1 MGGQVDVKNKNKNKR
16 SIVML
21 LVVGLICLAVSL
33 VVAACGGGATSTT
46 AAPGSTETTAS
57 ETTTSGGTETTTTEA
72 GAASD
77 PVVSSLKSY
86 GLFTGTTEAGAA
98 DDPYV
103 LGLVADLTGPVSFI
117 GIPQRD
123 GIQVMVDRINAAGG
137 INGHPLKLIIEDGG
151 TDVAKNLAAA
161 TKLIQSDKID
171 VLIGPTFAAE
181 IAAFQ
186 ALAEKAGIVNVFP
199 GPPDATIRELKQE
212 WTFSIVQG
220 EDPLATVEMSI
231 AKHNGYK
238 AIVGIGENSTLF
250 QKTLDV
256 FATQAQAA
264 GITFTRMTDTFSN
277 IDTDFSSQAQKVKAE
292 AEKIKADAILIT
304 TDGGAAAVLIRALN
318 KLGVNLPVIGTHA
331 YGNDATVKLVGD
343 LKTKVEWPDEKA
355 VIYPQLPDSDPQ
367 KPILTWMAGE
377 YKKLT
382 GNELNSFAANNY
394 STISAIAIGLAAGGH
409 DQAKIRAAMEGIKNF
424 VGSDGTIKWGPL
436 SESPYAHENHECD
449 GFAHVTV
456 ENGAFKLLG
465 TFAID
470 GTYQPLP

>member
-1 MGGQVDVKNKNKNKR
+1 MRKR
-16 SIVML
+16 DKFSILML
-21 LVVGLICLAVSL
+21 VTGLICLG
-33 VVAACGGGATSTT
+33 VVLLAAGCGGTTTTTAASGSTQTTAATQPTATSGAETTQPSGGATTT
-46 AAPGSTETTAS
+46 Q
-57 ETTTSGGTETTTTEA
+57 
-72 GAASD
+72 
-77 PVVSSLKSY
+77 
-86 GLFTGTTEAGAA
+86 AGAA

-103 LGLVADLTGPVSFI
+103 LGLVSDLTGPVSFI

-123 GIQVMVDRINAAGG
+123 GIQVMVNRINAAGG
-137 INGHPLKLIIEDGG
+137 INGHPLKLIVEDGG
-151 TDVAKNLAAA
+151 TDTAKNLAAA
-161 TKLIQSDKID
+161 TKLIQSDKVD

-186 ALAEKAGIVNVFP
+186 ALAEKAGIVNVYP
-199 GPPDATIRELKQE
+199 GPADATIRELKQQ
-212 WTFSIVQG
+212 WTFSIVQA

-264 GITFTRMTDTFSN
+264 GITFTRMTDTFAN
-277 IDTDFSSQAQKVKAE
+277 VDTDMSSQAQKVKAE
-292 AEKIKADAILIT
+292 AEKINADAILIT
-304 TDGGAAAVLIRALN
+304 TDGNAAALLIRALN

-331 YGNDATVKLVGD
+331 YGNDATIKLVGD

-355 VIYPQLPDSDPQ
+355 VIYKQLPDTDPQ
-367 KPILTWMAGE
+367 KSILTLMAAE
-377 YKKLT
+377 YEKLT
-382 GNELNSFAANNY
+382 GNPFNSFAANNY
-394 STISAIAIGLAAGGH
+394 STVSAIAIGLAAGGH
-409 DQAKIRAAMEGIKNF
+409 DQAKIRAAMEGIKDF

-436 SESPYAHENHECD
+436 SESIYNHENHECD

-470 GTYQPLP
+470 GTYQPLQ